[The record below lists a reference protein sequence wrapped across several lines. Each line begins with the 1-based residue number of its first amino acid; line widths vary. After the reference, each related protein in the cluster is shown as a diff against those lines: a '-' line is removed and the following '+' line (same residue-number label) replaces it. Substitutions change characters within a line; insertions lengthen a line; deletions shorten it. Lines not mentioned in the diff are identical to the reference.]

1 MVIYVCTFLLSSFL
15 FLLST
20 KTKKMFSVLMQ
31 GLGIVLPCL
40 VAAFRDETIG
50 TDLTVY
56 GTYVYQ
62 GTQHVS
68 LFHAINVYSDNP
80 VGFVTYAWLINL
92 VHGSFQIYLFG
103 IELLIILPTYLC
115 FKYFAQ
121 KNTWI
126 CMIVY
131 YFIFYDS
138 YNDLSS
144 TKLRLC
150 ASSHTNPDLEKI
162 HIYST

>member
-1 MVIYVCTFLLSSFL
+1 MYVRFAFFFL

-20 KTKKMFSVLMQ
+20 KTKNVL
-31 GLGIVLPCL
+31 GPYARIRIVLPCL

-121 KNTWI
+121 K
-126 CMIVY
+126 
-131 YFIFYDS
+131 
-138 YNDLSS
+138 
-144 TKLRLC
+144 
-150 ASSHTNPDLEKI
+150 I
-162 HIYST
+162 HGYV

>member
-68 LFHAINVYSDNP
+68 LFMP
-80 VGFVTYAWLINL
+80 LTYT
-92 VHGSFQIYLFG
+92 QT
-103 IELLIILPTYLC
+103 ILWGL
-115 FKYFAQ
+115 
-121 KNTWI
+121 
-126 CMIVY
+126 
-131 YFIFYDS
+131 
-138 YNDLSS
+138 
-144 TKLRLC
+144 
-150 ASSHTNPDLEKI
+150 
-162 HIYST
+162 